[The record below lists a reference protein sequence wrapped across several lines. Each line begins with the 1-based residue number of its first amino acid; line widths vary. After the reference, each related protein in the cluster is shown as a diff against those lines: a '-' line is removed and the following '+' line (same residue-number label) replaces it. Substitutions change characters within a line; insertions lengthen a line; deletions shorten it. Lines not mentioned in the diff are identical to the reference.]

1 MKPMSPQD
9 VVDLIRQAFWT
20 TFWLS
25 LPLLVVGFIAGI
37 VTSLVQIVTSIQD
50 ASFGAVPRLIAFL
63 AALVLFLPWM
73 LTKLLSY
80 TVTLLGDFSLYA
92 R

>member
-1 MKPMSPQD
+1 MTSEN

-25 LPLLVVGFIAGI
+25 LPLLVVGFVAGI
-37 VTSLVQIVTSIQD
+37 VISLVQIVTSIQD
-50 ASFGAVPRLIAFL
+50 SSFGAVPRLLAFL

-73 LTKLLSY
+73 LARLVTY
-80 TVTLLGDFSLYA
+80 TVTLLGDFSRYA